1 MLLKASDVAF
11 FYYNFCEKNYIGG
24 KEMKRLFI
32 LGVFLTLAI
41 TLSGCATE
49 EANEL
54 VVGLECNYAPFNWTA
69 SEETDTTV
77 SIDGVNAY
85 CDGYD
90 VAIATQIADELG
102 YDLVIR
108 KIEWDG
114 LIPALLANEID
125 VIIAGM
131 SPTAERMETVN
142 FTNEY
147 YRSEQVLVVASD
159 SVYAN
164 ATSLNDFNGA
174 GVVAQLGT
182 LQDGLIDQITG
193 VNHLT
198 ALTDYP
204 SLVASVTSGVSDA
217 LVAELP
223 VAQSIIASNSGLV
236 IVQLGENGFTVDDS
250 DVSVSVA
257 LRKEDTELRDLIN
270 AILEGI
276 STEDRNQ
283 LMTDALNR
291 QP

>member
-1 MLLKASDVAF
+1 MKKRKSEDLKMRRMFSAV
-11 FYYNFCEKNYIGG
+11 
-24 KEMKRLFI
+24 LVLV
-32 LGVFLTLAI
+32 LGFALV
-41 TLSGCATE
+41 GCQNE
-49 EANEL
+49 EETNEL
-54 VVGLECNYAPFNWTA
+54 VVGLECNYAPFNWTTA
-69 SEETDTTV
+69 DSGDVAVEIE
-77 SIDGVNAY
+77 GVNAY

-90 VAIATQIADELG
+90 VQMAQYIADELDM
-102 YDLVIR
+102 DLVVR

-114 LIPALLANEID
+114 LIPALLADEID

-131 SPTAERMETVN
+131 SPTPERAETVS

-147 YRSEQVLVVASD
+147 YRSEQVLVVAST
-159 SVYAN
+159 STYAD
-164 ATSLNDFNGA
+164 ATALTDFSGA

-204 SLVASVTSGVSDA
+204 SLVQSVSSGVADA

-223 VAQSIIASNSGLV
+223 VAQSIVSSNSNLV
-236 IVQLGENGFTVDDS
+236 IVRLGDSGFAVDDS

-257 LRKEDTELRDLIN
+257 VRQEETDLLASIN
-270 AILEGI
+270 TVLATI
-276 STEDRNQ
+276 SSETRNTW
-283 LMTDALNR
+283 MNSALTR